1 MNVKMFSLLLFFV
14 FVLIQLEET
23 VSVETLKRSVVQRK
37 KTITQTILVGFVD
50 TMKIFLDISQ
60 QTGWQIVF
68 LLL

>member
-37 KTITQTILVGFVD
+37 K
-50 TMKIFLDISQ
+50 
-60 QTGWQIVF
+60 
-68 LLL
+68 LLLRQYLQDLLTL